1 MPRLAHEECSNLSR
15 LGLGIEQRILAPC
28 VLVAAAES
36 SAFAPT
42 PAGNDLAFALSDK
55 IRSIGEELAIHAV
68 DRRKST
74 F

>member
-15 LGLGIEQRILAPC
+15 LAPC